1 MRIKWRPDN
10 RPYGQRSLTILVAV
24 LGATGTK
31 PRSVARPGVRIDGAA
46 IVRLDHRFE
55 HVMMMNEVVRQ
66 RPPPAQAT
74 CERKKQ
80 QARRRRSQGRGRRPM
95 PGCAACGGRRAR
107 RRRWQSVV
115 RQSQANG
122 GARWVAEMR
131 RRGQRVRSRSAEMV
145 NWSGSFTVVARR
157 RQGRWRDLAM
167 AGAQPGWSF
176 RSDSAS
182 PRLLADSAGMACA
195 AIHWRL

>member
-10 RPYGQRSLTILVAV
+10 RPFGQRSLTILVAV

-31 PRSVARPGVRIDGAA
+31 PRGGARPAVRIDGAA

-55 HVMMMNEVVRQ
+55 HMMMMDEVVRQ
-66 RPPPAQAT
+66 RPTPAQAT

-80 QARRRRSQGRGRRPM
+80 QARRRRSQGRGWRPM
-95 PGCAACGGRRAR
+95 PGGAACGGRRAR

-131 RRGQRVRSRSAEMV
+131 RRGQRIRSRSAERV
-145 NWSGSFTVVARR
+145 NWSGSFTVVARW
-157 RQGRWRDLAM
+157 RQGRWR
-167 AGAQPGWSF
+167 GFSHGGCTT
-176 RSDSAS
+176 
-182 PRLLADSAGMACA
+182 RLVVP
-195 AIHWRL
+195 